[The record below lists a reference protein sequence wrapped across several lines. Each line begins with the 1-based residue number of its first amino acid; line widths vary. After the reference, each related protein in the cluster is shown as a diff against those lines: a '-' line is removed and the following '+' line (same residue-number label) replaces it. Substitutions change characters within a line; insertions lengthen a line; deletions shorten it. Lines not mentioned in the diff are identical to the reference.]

1 MYIDSGA
8 DISLIPRQLGEALG
22 LVSSKGSIQEIGGI
36 GGKSVSVIISAVKI
50 RIGRRVLDARI
61 AWSLIDDVPLIL
73 GRMDVF
79 DTFTVRFD
87 QRKGVVEFSSS

>member
-22 LVSSKGSIQEIGGI
+22 FVATKRDTQEIRGI
-36 GGKSVSVIISAVKI
+36 GEKSVPVIISAVKMK
-50 RIGRRVLDARI
+50 IGRKVLDARI
-61 AWSLIDDVPLIL
+61 AWSLVDDVPFIL

-79 DTFTVRFD
+79 DAFTVTFD
-87 QRKGVVEFSSS
+87 QRRGIVDFISD